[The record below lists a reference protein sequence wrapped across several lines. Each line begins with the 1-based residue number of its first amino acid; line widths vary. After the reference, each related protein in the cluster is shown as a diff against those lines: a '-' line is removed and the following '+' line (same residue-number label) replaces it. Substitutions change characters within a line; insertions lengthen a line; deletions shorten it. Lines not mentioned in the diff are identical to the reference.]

1 MKNRSYVAIIRC
13 LLLVFLVSSSLDGT
27 VSAAMQSNQGSK
39 AKGDSMDTAYQ
50 TESPVI
56 PPIDAAAPVN
66 FKTASFGLG

>member
-1 MKNRSYVAIIRC
+1 MKKRSCANIIRC
-13 LLLVFLVSSSLDGT
+13 LLLLLMMSFSLDGT
-27 VSAAMQSNQGSK
+27 VTAAMQANQGSK
-39 AKGDSMDTAYQ
+39 AKGDSMDIAYK